1 MSKRS
6 DIITVVQKLFLQFGY
21 VLLTYV
27 DIGNTLDFSVNQM
40 RNSILKVMFINT
52 PSMVVLNCFLL
63 HHHHNCNQGV

>member
-27 DIGNTLDFSVNQM
+27 DIGNALDFSVNQM

-52 PSMVVLNCFLL
+52 PSMVVFN
-63 HHHHNCNQGV
+63 